1 MKRPSI
7 EDALI
12 KMKELKSIGND
23 SVNFEPYM
31 RLLKQRV
38 INDPSS
44 LGLPENIEE
53 IRKLYI
59 KTEVTNLD
67 SFKYPN

>member
-31 RLLKQRV
+31 RLLK
-38 INDPSS
+38 
-44 LGLPENIEE
+44 
-53 IRKLYI
+53 
-59 KTEVTNLD
+59 
-67 SFKYPN
+67 